1 MDEQEIRKS
10 AALEERHW
18 WYAGRRSVVRER
30 VRGIGPGRGLDVG
43 SGPGGNTRTLSELG
57 WSMTALEH
65 SPAAAALARSRGLPV
80 VRGDATALPFADS
93 SFDLVMSTDV
103 WEHVED
109 DEAVAREAFRVCRP
123 GGRLL
128 VAVPA
133 GPDLWSAHDVA
144 LGHVRRYER
153 DQLVDLVQG
162 AGFVV
167 DDTMGWNVLLRPVA
181 KARRRRRS
189 AGSESEME
197 EVPRVLNAGLRTVVR
212 VEAWLPVKRLRGIS
226 LVLRATRPNGRTI
239 RPDRT
244 PHDAPGRSR
253 GPSGP
258 ARG

>member
-1 MDEQEIRKS
+1 LDEQEIRKS
-10 AALEERHW
+10 AALEQRHW

-30 VRGIGPGRGLDVG
+30 VQGIRPGRGLDVG
-43 SGPGGNTRTLSELG
+43 SGSGGNTQVLADLG

-65 SPAAAALARSRGLPV
+65 SPAAAELARSRGLEV
-80 VRGDATALPFADS
+80 VRGDATSLPFPDA

-133 GPDLWSAHDVA
+133 GMDLWSAHDVA

-153 DQLVDLVQG
+153 DQLIELVQRT
-162 AGFVV
+162 GFRV

-189 AGSESEME
+189 TGSESEME
-197 EVPRVLNAGLRTVVR
+197 EVQPVLNSGLRTAVR
-212 VEAWLPVKRLRGIS
+212 VESWLPLKRFRGIS
-226 LVLRATRPNGRTI
+226 LVLRATRPG
-239 RPDRT
+239 
-244 PHDAPGRSR
+244 
-253 GPSGP
+253 
-258 ARG
+258 